1 MKNQRMRTL
10 QKKIYKYKIFINTRY
25 TDMKIPPGVKYFRGC
40 FSLEASFIQRSL
52 LIKKRYSVTG
62 FSVDFFD
69 NHIWEADQYVQGG
82 KKPCCTSDNHKYD
95 KTDIHNAAHSF
106 RKNPIPILK

>member
-1 MKNQRMRTL
+1 ML
-10 QKKIYKYKIFINTRY
+10 
-25 TDMKIPPGVKYFRGC
+25 PGV
-40 FSLEASFIQRSL
+40 FSLAAYFGQQSL

-62 FSVDFFD
+62 FSVNFFD
-69 NHIWEADQYVQGG
+69 NHIWEADQYVEGRE
-82 KKPCCTSDNHKYD
+82 KPRRTSDNHKYD